1 MFHPPS
7 YLRMG
12 VKRTCLLAD
21 PGSYGR
27 PTTFRPRRQEEKRFM
42 DGLMQSRP
50 LTIAHL
56 FERAE
61 TLFAHKHV
69 IDADGTRTPYREW
82 AHRVRRLASAL
93 AALHVAPGARVAT
106 LAANHRRHL
115 EVYAAV
121 PISKRVLHT
130 LNIRLPAEH
139 LVHVIEHAG
148 DDVVLLD
155 RRHLPLIEACLDRL
169 PGVRH
174 WVVFPDGTGHTLPD
188 ARFHH
193 YEDLIAAAQP
203 FEGSFEAAF
212 TGAEENLAAG
222 LCYTSGTTGRPKGV
236 LYSHRSTVLHCLG
249 TMAAGLIGIS
259 ERDVVLPVVPMFH
272 ANAWGLPYGALM
284 AGADLVLPGPSA
296 DGAHLAGLI
305 EQHRVTVA
313 AAVPTVWTDLLPALE
328 NRDCSSLRL
337 LLGGG
342 SVVTPQLSAAYRA
355 AVGVPITHSWGMT
368 EVSPVGAIG
377 GLRSQHDG
385 LDDDARELVAAAQG
399 QPAPLVSV
407 RVVDVDTGERLPHDG
422 RSVGE
427 LQVAGPWV
435 AAGYVGD
442 EGADSFTSDGWLRT
456 GDLATID
463 EHGYLRLVDRIKDLI
478 KSGGEW
484 ISSVELEAAIAS
496 HPDVEQVAVVAREH
510 PRWVERPVAFVVLR
524 ADSDTAVDQLRE
536 HLSRRIASWWMPD
549 DFIVLDTIPLTGTG
563 KLSKQTLRESL
574 RPA

>member
-1 MFHPPS
+1 
-7 YLRMG
+7 
-12 VKRTCLLAD
+12 
-21 PGSYGR
+21 
-27 PTTFRPRRQEEKRFM
+27 M
-42 DGLMQSRP
+42 DGLMQPRP

-61 TLFAHKHV
+61 TLFGHKHV
-69 IDADGTRTPYREW
+69 VDADGTRTPYRAW
-82 AHRVRRLASAL
+82 ARRVRRLTSAL
-93 AALHVAPGARVAT
+93 TALHVAPGARVAT
-106 LAANHRRHL
+106 LAASHRRHL
-115 EVYAAV
+115 EVYAAA

-139 LVHVIEHAG
+139 LAYIIEHAG
-148 DDVVLLD
+148 DDVVFLD

-174 WVVFPDGTGHTLPD
+174 WVVFPDGTDHALPGG

-193 YEDLIAAAQP
+193 YDDLVAAAPP

-212 TGAEENLAAG
+212 SGAEENLAAG
-222 LCYTSGTTGRPKGV
+222 LCYTSGTTARPRGV

-296 DGAHLAGLI
+296 GPAHLAGLI
-305 EQHRVTVA
+305 QAHRVTVA
-313 AAVPTVWTDLLPALE
+313 AAVPTVWTGLLPALGD
-328 NRDCSSLRL
+328 RDCSSLRL

-342 SVVTPQLSAAYRA
+342 SVVTPQLSAAYEA

-377 GLRSQHDG
+377 GLRSQHDDLNPG
-385 LDDDARELVAAAQG
+385 ARELVASAQG

-407 RVVDVDTGERLPHDG
+407 RIIDVDTGEPRPHDG
-422 RSVGE
+422 QSVGE

-435 AAGYVGD
+435 ASGYFGGAGT
-442 EGADSFTSDGWLRT
+442 DSFTADGWLRT
-456 GDLATID
+456 GDLASID

-484 ISSVELEAAIAS
+484 ISSVELEAAIAT
-496 HPDVEQVAVVAREH
+496 HPDVEQVAVVARDH
-510 PRWVERPVAFVVLR
+510 PTWVERPVAFVVLR
-524 ADSDTAVDQLRE
+524 AGSDTAVDELRE

-549 DFIVLDTIPLTGTG
+549 DFIMLDTLPLTGTG

-574 RPA
+574 RTA

>member
-1 MFHPPS
+1 
-7 YLRMG
+7 
-12 VKRTCLLAD
+12 
-21 PGSYGR
+21 
-27 PTTFRPRRQEEKRFM
+27 M
-42 DGLMQSRP
+42 DGLMQPRP

-61 TLFAHKHV
+61 TLHADKHV
-69 IDADGTRTPYREW
+69 IDADGTPTPYRAW
-82 AHRVRRLASAL
+82 AHRVRLLATAL
-93 AALHVAPGARVAT
+93 TALHVAPGARVAT

-130 LNIRLPAEH
+130 LNVRLPAEH
-139 LVHVIEHAG
+139 LVHIVEHAG
-148 DDVVLLD
+148 DDVVFLD
-155 RRHLPLIEACLDRL
+155 RRHLPLIETCLDRL

-174 WVVFPDGTGHTLPD
+174 WVVFPDGTGHALPD

-193 YEDLIAAAQP
+193 YEDLIAAAEP
-203 FEGSFEAAF
+203 FEGSFEETF
-212 TGAEENLAAG
+212 SGPEENLAAG

-296 DGAHLAGLI
+296 GPRHLADLI
-305 EQHRVTVA
+305 ARHRVTVA

-342 SVVTPQLSAAYRA
+342 SVVTPQLSAAYQA
-355 AVGVPITHSWGMT
+355 AVGIPLTHSWGMT

-377 GLRSQHDG
+377 GLRSLHDHA
-385 LDDDARELVAAAQG
+385 DEEVRRNAAAAQG
-399 QPAPLVSV
+399 RPAPLVNL
-407 RVVDVDTGERLPHDG
+407 RIVDVDTGERLPHDG
-422 RSVGE
+422 QSVGE

-435 AAGYVGD
+435 AGGYFAG
-442 EGADSFTSDGWLRT
+442 EGADSLTSDGWLRT

-484 ISSVELEAAIAS
+484 ISSVELEAAIAT
-496 HPDVEQVAVVAREH
+496 HPDVEQVAVVARDH

-524 ADSDTAVDQLRE
+524 ADADTAVDQLRE
-536 HLSRRIASWWMPD
+536 HLSGRIASWWMPD
-549 DFIVLDTIPLTGTG
+549 DFIVLDSIPLTGTG
-563 KLSKQTLRESL
+563 KLSKQALRESL
-574 RPA
+574 RTA

>member
-1 MFHPPS
+1 
-7 YLRMG
+7 
-12 VKRTCLLAD
+12 
-21 PGSYGR
+21 
-27 PTTFRPRRQEEKRFM
+27 M

-61 TLFAHKHV
+61 TLFADKHV
-69 IDADGTRTPYREW
+69 IDGDGTRTSYRVW
-82 AHRVRRLASAL
+82 ARRVRRLASAL
-93 AALHVAPGARVAT
+93 TALGVAPGARVAT

-139 LVHVIEHAG
+139 LTYVIEHAG
-148 DDVVLLD
+148 DDIVLLD
-155 RRHLPLIEACLDRL
+155 RRHLPLVEACLDRL

-174 WVVFPDGTGHTLPD
+174 WVVLPDGTGHALPGD
-188 ARFHH
+188 GRFHH
-193 YEDLIAAAQP
+193 YEDLIDAAQP
-203 FEGSFEAAF
+203 FEGSFEATF
-212 TGAEENLAAG
+212 SGAEENLAAG

-249 TMAAGLIGIS
+249 TLAAGLIGIS
-259 ERDVVLPVVPMFH
+259 ERDVVLPIVPMFH

-296 DGAHLAGLI
+296 GPAHLADLI
-305 EQHRVTVA
+305 QRHRVTVA
-313 AAVPTVWTDLLPALE
+313 AGVPTVWTDLLPALE
-328 NRDCSSLRL
+328 NRDRSSLRL

-342 SVVTPQLSAAYRA
+342 SMVTPQLSAAYQA

-368 EVSPVGAIG
+368 EVSPVGVIG
-377 GLRSQHDG
+377 GLRSHHDG
-385 LDDDARELVAAAQG
+385 LDDDVRERVASAQG
-399 QPAPLVSV
+399 QPVPLVSV
-407 RVVDVDTGERLPHDG
+407 RIVDVDTGERRPHDG

-435 AAGYVGD
+435 AAGYFRDD
-442 EGADSFTSDGWLRT
+442 EAGSFTSDGWLRT

-463 EHGYLRLVDRIKDLI
+463 EHGYVRLVDRIKDLI

-484 ISSVELEAAIAS
+484 ISSVELEAAIAT

-524 ADSDTAVDQLRE
+524 ADADTAVDQLRE
-536 HLSRRIASWWMPD
+536 HLSRRVASWWMPD
-549 DFIVLDTIPLTGTG
+549 DFIVLDAIPLTGTG

-574 RPA
+574 R